1 MPQTRYEEGDQSILR
16 SRQLRRDATPA
27 ERKLWAVLRG
37 ALLDGFK
44 FRRQQRLGP
53 YFGDF
58 VCQSLRLVIE
68 IDGDTHDGARAQ
80 ARDARRTAFLEHEGY
95 RVIRFTNADVMKN
108 LDGVVGAIRSALQAD
123 SPSPSHAARPRGPL
137 PLPQGERSE

>member
-16 SRQLRRDATPA
+16 SRQLRRDSTPA

-37 ALLDGFK
+37 APLDGFK

-95 RVIRFTNADVMKN
+95 RVVRFTNADVMKN

-123 SPSPSHAARPRGPL
+123 SPSPSHAATPRGPL